1 MISEAQFFNI
11 GAAAVSFGFFA
22 MAIFYAFKLRSAE
35 AEVRRLDAA
44 VDDLIDLLEPTAE
57 LYDGL
62 AKLYQGIVGER
73 IDLPTTARYIRGE
86 DPTPELV
93 ISMQHDAEA
102 AETIRDTIARILR
115 WRKTHERN
123 Q

>member
-1 MISEAQFFNI
+1 MMISEAHFFNI

-22 MAIFYAFKLRSAE
+22 MAIFYAFKVRSAE

-73 IDLPTTARYIRGE
+73 IDLGE

-102 AETIRDTIARILR
+102 AETIRDTIANVRSVRII
-115 WRKTHERN
+115 ERN
-123 Q
+123 F